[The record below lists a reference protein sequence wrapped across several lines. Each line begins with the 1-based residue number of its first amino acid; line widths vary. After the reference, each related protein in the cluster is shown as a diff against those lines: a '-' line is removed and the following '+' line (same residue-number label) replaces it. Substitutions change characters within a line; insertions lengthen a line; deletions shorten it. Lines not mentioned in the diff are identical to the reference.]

1 MVLKMSFNPE
11 NSIAH
16 IADSA
21 GVGPRSVDRWLA
33 LYRSRGLEA
42 VLTRGTDKNR
52 RPSKINDEIL
62 DYLNKGL
69 ESQRWNTLVEAT
81 EALTRKFDQP
91 FEYKT
96 VWYWV
101 KKCTEALRIP
111 LPVHE
116 KRDPAKAETFKRTV
130 LGKLKHCHSKEVSQ

>member
-1 MVLKMSFNPE
+1 MVLKMSFNLE

-21 GVGPRSVDRWLA
+21 GVGPRNVDKWLA

-69 ESQRWNTLVEAT
+69 ES
-81 EALTRKFDQP
+81 
-91 FEYKT
+91 
-96 VWYWV
+96 
-101 KKCTEALRIP
+101 
-111 LPVHE
+111 
-116 KRDPAKAETFKRTV
+116 
-130 LGKLKHCHSKEVSQ
+130 

>member
-1 MVLKMSFNPE
+1 MGEQADHQRVKVLLKQDNPSWMQRRLMVLKMSFNPE

-21 GVGPRSVDRWLA
+21 GVGTRSVDRWLA

-69 ESQRWNTLVEAT
+69 ESQR
-81 EALTRKFDQP
+81 
-91 FEYKT
+91 
-96 VWYWV
+96 
-101 KKCTEALRIP
+101 
-111 LPVHE
+111 
-116 KRDPAKAETFKRTV
+116 
-130 LGKLKHCHSKEVSQ
+130 